1 MTDAWPPY
9 ILAALVAVGTA
20 QPSSE
25 SLRAAGSFSTV
36 PDRRE
41 RSLALFAEASK
52 VLMHPRCL
60 NCHPPDDRPRMGD
73 RHMVHDPLA
82 VRGAHDHGVPAMNCS
97 SCHQDRNL
105 EHARVPGAP
114 RWHLAPLKMA
124 WLGRTPGQICAQ
136 IKDPARN
143 GGKTLEQ
150 IWEHSA
156 HDELVAWGWNPGHGR
171 TPAPGT
177 QKEFGDLIRAWIDT
191 GATCP
196 PDTEAT
202 R

>member
-1 MTDAWPPY
+1 MTGAWPQY
-9 ILAALVAVGTA
+9 LLAALLAAVP
-20 QPSSE
+20 PSGDA
-25 SLRAAGSFSTV
+25 LRGADSFSTI

-41 RSLALFAEASK
+41 RSLAVFAEASR
-52 VLMHPRCL
+52 VLLHPRCV
-60 NCHPPDDRPRMGD
+60 NCHPPDDRPRQGD
-73 RHMVHDPLA
+73 RSQVHDPPA
-82 VRGAHDHGVPAMNCS
+82 VRGPKSEGVPAMHCA

-114 RWHLAPLKMA
+114 RWHLAPLEMA

-156 HDELVAWGWNPGHGR
+156 HDELVGWGWTPGHGR

-177 QKEFGDLIRAWIDT
+177 QKEFGDLIRAWIAN
-191 GATCP
+191 GAACP
-196 PDTEAT
+196 PATEAT